1 MTDIRSFL
9 GRETLLFD
17 GGMGTFYASR
27 NRTSH
32 QACEMANLTAP
43 EEIEA
48 IHRMYCRA
56 GCRAI
61 KTNTFNVNR
70 TVFSETDCREM
81 IRAGYEIAN
90 RAAEGEVYVFADI
103 GPIEDAAAVNPV
115 AEYLFVA
122 DCFLELGAT
131 HFLLESVGNSS
142 GVKETAEHIKAAVPD
157 AFILVSFA
165 VQPDGFTRDG
175 KGASS
180 LLRWADEQP
189 AIDAV
194 GLNCVLSAYHMVQA
208 MKSLPATRKPF
219 SVMPNAGYP
228 TVRANRIYYDGDPAY
243 FAQQSALLRQN
254 GVRIFGGCCG
264 TTPEHIA
271 ALRRTLHTPQAQR
284 ITYTPKVQ
292 KEKAPP
298 RPDAFWDA
306 LCDPQ
311 RRPFAVELDPPEG
324 ANADKFMACAAEL
337 QSGGADLITVPD
349 CPIAR
354 PRMDAS
360 LLACRIRRELGM
372 NAMPHM
378 TCRDRNRNAAQALLL
393 GLAAEGIHNVLIVT
407 GDPLPSQTR
416 DEVRSVYHFNSRKL
430 IAFVNEMG
438 AESLEASF
446 HVFGA
451 LNVNARSFDIQL
463 QLAREKEAN
472 GAEGF
477 FTQPILTEQALENLK
492 HAREVLHGKIL
503 GGIMPIISQRNARY
517 MANEVVGVEVDERI
531 IQAYEGA
538 DREKGEE
545 LAETLSLKVATAIA
559 PYVDGFY
566 LMTPFSRTPL
576 MGRIM
581 ANIRKAGLC

>member
-1 MTDIRSFL
+1 MTDIRTFL
-9 GRETLLFD
+9 GREILLFD

-43 EEIEA
+43 EEVEA
-48 IHRMYCRA
+48 IHRMYVRA

-70 TVFSETDCREM
+70 TLFSETDCREL
-81 IRAGYEIAN
+81 IRTGYEIAV
-90 RAAEGEVYVFADI
+90 RSAEQEVYVFADI
-103 GPIEDAAAVNPV
+103 GPIEGAAGVDPA
-115 AEYLFVA
+115 AEYRFAA
-122 DCFLELGAT
+122 DCFLELGAV
-131 HFLLESVGNSS
+131 HYLLESVGDPT
-142 GVKETAEHIKAAVPD
+142 GVQETAAYIKSRSPD

-175 KGASS
+175 KSAAS
-180 LLRWADEQP
+180 LVRWADGEA

-208 MKSLPATRKPF
+208 MKTLPPTQKPF

-243 FAQQSALLRQN
+243 FAQQAALLRQN
-254 GVRIFGGCCG
+254 GVKIFGGCCG

-271 ALRRTLHTPQAQR
+271 ALRRTLHAPQAR
-284 ITYTPKVQ
+284 SVTYTPTARR
-292 KEKAPP
+292 EKAPP
-298 RPDAFWDA
+298 RPDGFWDA
-306 LCDPQ
+306 LCDPA
-311 RRPFAVELDPPEG
+311 RKPIAVELDPPEG
-324 ANADKFMACAAEL
+324 SNADKFMACAAEL
-337 QSGGADLITVPD
+337 QKAGADLITIAD

-393 GLAAEGIHNVLIVT
+393 GLAAEDIHNVLIVT

-430 IAFVNEMG
+430 IAFVNDMG
-438 AESLEASF
+438 AESLDASF
-446 HVFGA
+446 HVFAA

-463 QLAREKEAN
+463 QLAKEKEEN

-492 HAREVLHGKIL
+492 TARKALKGKLL
-503 GGIMPIISQRNARY
+503 GGVMPIISQRNARF
-517 MANEVVGVEVDERI
+517 MASEVAGVEVDERI
-531 IQAYEGA
+531 IRAYEGA
-538 DREKGEE
+538 DRQKGEE
-545 LAETLSLKVATAIA
+545 LAEALCLRLATDIA

-566 LMTPFSRTPL
+566 LMTPFSRTAL
-576 MGRIM
+576 MARIM
-581 ANIRKAGLC
+581 DNIRKAGLC